1 MLRLPFFQGTDRM
14 MRTVL
19 VTGGSRGIGAA
30 TVRRF
35 AQAGDRVFFTYLRS
49 EAAATRLAAETG
61 ATAIRGDAASREDA
75 EAAIREAEKQGP
87 LDVLVCNA
95 GVAHYGMIMD
105 MGDADYRRVMDTNV
119 YGPFAALRAAMPGM
133 FWRRKGCIVTLSSIW
148 GQHGAS
154 CEGIYS
160 ASKAAVIALTQA
172 AAKEGA
178 AAGVRVNCVAPGA
191 IDTEMNGHLSPE
203 EKKELEAEIPL
214 GRMGTAEEVAEV
226 IFFLCGEGAAY
237 ITGQVIPVNGGWGT

>member
-1 MLRLPFFQGTDRM
+1 

-19 VTGGSRGIGAA
+19 IIGGSRGIGAA
-30 TVRRF
+30 AVRRF
-35 AQAGDRVFFTYLRS
+35 AAAGDRVFFTYRRS
-49 EAAATRLAAETG
+49 EEEALRLAAETG
-61 ATAIRGDAASREDA
+61 ATAIRGDASSREDT
-75 EAAIREAEKQGP
+75 EAAIREAEKRGDT

-95 GVAHYGMIMD
+95 GIAHYGMIMD
-105 MGDADYRRVMDTNV
+105 VGDADYQRVMDVNV
-119 YGPFAALRAAMPGM
+119 YGPFAAIRAAMQGM

-148 GQHGAS
+148 GQGGAS

-178 AAGVRVNCVAPGA
+178 PAGVRVNCVAPGA
-191 IDTEMNGHLSPE
+191 IDTEMNEHLSPE
-203 EKKELEAEIPL
+203 EKKELEEEIPL

-226 IFFLCGEGAAY
+226 IFFLCSEGAAY
-237 ITGQVIPVNGGWGT
+237 VTGQVISVNGGWGA